1 MTIQSC
7 KSRLYLKLGVVTALP
22 RSQLSPRIQN
32 AMLERKK
39 EPMGRCCDGSGVM
52 PLLERVGLGSPT
64 SEDGLLDAVKCG
76 S

>member
-1 MTIQSC
+1 MALLVAGLLI
-7 KSRLYLKLGVVTALP
+7 LGVVMALP

-32 AMLERKK
+32 AREKEGANKKMLWWKW
-39 EPMGRCCDGSGVM
+39 MM

-64 SEDGLLDAVKCG
+64 LENGLLDAMKCG